1 METMVDMSMQAMLLM
16 FALGL
21 PCGVVAVTAGG
32 GVTLGVPLLMLAG
45 IAADDSVIA
54 VKVAL
59 WAAFLTGSLAHAKKL
74 PETAVPVPGWLWPMC
89 LLGSVLGAQLLTII
103 DPMRLRSVVLFLLV
117 ASIVGTFWAG
127 RRPKTVNVSPSAM
140 QRFTGFVLVLVL
152 AVYSGFFGAGY
163 GVFLILTL
171 VALHGHTPSTAAA
184 LGPRLSLVISTASVA
199 VFIWRGVVPWPM
211 TLPLALGCALGG
223 TLGAKAVSRLGD
235 GVVRMTTWAV
245 SILAAIKL
253 LAT

>member
-1 METMVDMSMQAMLLM
+1 M
-16 FALGL
+16 
-21 PCGVVAVTAGG
+21 
-32 GVTLGVPLLMLAG
+32 TLGVPLLMLAG

-59 WAAFLTGSLAHAKKL
+59 WAAFLTGSLAHAKL
-74 PETAVPVPGWLWPMC
+74 PETAVPVPGWLWPMPARFRA
-89 LLGSVLGAQLLTII
+89 GRAAPDHHRPDAAAQRGA
-103 DPMRLRSVVLFLLV
+103 FLLV

-127 RRPKTVNVSPSAM
+127 RRPNG
-140 QRFTGFVLVLVL
+140 QRFAQRHA
-152 AVYSGFFGAGY
+152 AVHRFRAGAGAGGVFRIFGAGY

-184 LGPRLSLVISTASVA
+184 LGTRLSLVISTASVA

>member
-152 AVYSGFFGAGY
+152 AVYSGFSAP
-163 GVFLILTL
+163 
-171 VALHGHTPSTAAA
+171 AM
-184 LGPRLSLVISTASVA
+184 AS
-199 VFIWRGVVPWPM
+199 
-211 TLPLALGCALGG
+211 
-223 TLGAKAVSRLGD
+223 S
-235 GVVRMTTWAV
+235 
-245 SILAAIKL
+245 
-253 LAT
+253 

>member
-1 METMVDMSMQAMLLM
+1 MGRL
-16 FALGL
+16 
-21 PCGVVAVTAGG
+21 
-32 GVTLGVPLLMLAG
+32 
-45 IAADDSVIA
+45 
-54 VKVAL
+54 
-59 WAAFLTGSLAHAKKL
+59 LTGSLAHAKKL

-103 DPMRLRSVVLFLLV
+103 DPMRLAWWCSCWLPPSS
-117 ASIVGTFWAG
+117 APSG
-127 RRPKTVNVSPSAM
+127 RTPPEDG
-140 QRFTGFVLVLVL
+140 QRFAQRHA
-152 AVYSGFFGAGY
+152 AVHRFRAGAGAGGVFRIFGAGY
-163 GVFLILTL
+163 GVFPILTL

-184 LGPRLSLVISTASVA
+184 LGTRLSLVISTASVA

>member
-1 METMVDMSMQAMLLM
+1 M
-16 FALGL
+16 
-21 PCGVVAVTAGG
+21 
-32 GVTLGVPLLMLAG
+32 TLGVPLLMLAG

-59 WAAFLTGSLAHAKKL
+59 WAAFLTASLAHAKKL

-152 AVYSGFFGAGY
+152 AVYSGFSAP
-163 GVFLILTL
+163 
-171 VALHGHTPSTAAA
+171 AM
-184 LGPRLSLVISTASVA
+184 AS
-199 VFIWRGVVPWPM
+199 
-211 TLPLALGCALGG
+211 
-223 TLGAKAVSRLGD
+223 S
-235 GVVRMTTWAV
+235 
-245 SILAAIKL
+245 
-253 LAT
+253 

>member
-1 METMVDMSMQAMLLM
+1 M
-16 FALGL
+16 
-21 PCGVVAVTAGG
+21 
-32 GVTLGVPLLMLAG
+32 TLGVPLLMLAG

-103 DPMRLRSVVLFLLV
+103 DPMLRSVVLFLLV
-117 ASIVGTFWAG
+117 ASIVGTFCRTPPEDG
-127 RRPKTVNVSPSAM
+127 
-140 QRFTGFVLVLVL
+140 QRFAQRHA
-152 AVYSGFFGAGY
+152 AVHRFRAGAGAGGVFRIFGAGY

-184 LGPRLSLVISTASVA
+184 LGTRLSLVISTASVA

-211 TLPLALGCALGG
+211 TRRWRWVARWAARWAPRRSAGWATASCA
-223 TLGAKAVSRLGD
+223 
-235 GVVRMTTWAV
+235 
-245 SILAAIKL
+245 
-253 LAT
+253 

>member
-1 METMVDMSMQAMLLM
+1 M
-16 FALGL
+16 
-21 PCGVVAVTAGG
+21 
-32 GVTLGVPLLMLAG
+32 
-45 IAADDSVIA
+45 
-54 VKVAL
+54 
-59 WAAFLTGSLAHAKKL
+59 AAFLTGSLAHAKKL

-89 LLGSVLGAQLLTII
+89 LLGSVLARAAPTII

-152 AVYSGFFGAGY
+152 AVFRVFGAGY

-184 LGPRLSLVISTASVA
+184 LGTRLSLVISTASVA

-223 TLGAKAVSRLGD
+223 TLGQGGQPAGRRR
-235 GVVRMTTWAV
+235 RMTTWAV
-245 SILAAIKL
+245 SILAAML